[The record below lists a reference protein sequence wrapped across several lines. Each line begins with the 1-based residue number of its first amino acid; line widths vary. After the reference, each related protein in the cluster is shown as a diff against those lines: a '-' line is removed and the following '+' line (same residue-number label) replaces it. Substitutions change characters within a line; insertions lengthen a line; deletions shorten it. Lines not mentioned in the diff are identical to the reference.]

1 MRRRRTGSPRAK
13 PLEASARP
21 RRRSLSLQ
29 SFLPYRLNILA
40 QAVSGGFSVAYSQT
54 FGISAPEWRVL
65 ATVGEFKQI
74 TAKDIAGHSGMH
86 KTMVSRA
93 VLALDKRQLLV
104 RSPSIADRREEI
116 LSLSAAGRQIYQTVA
131 PMALRYEQR
140 LLDGLSSSDL
150 ANLDRLIR
158 HLIDRARQ
166 PWLPIAASPAPN
178 APSKPA
184 KNATRVAEGHDVS

>member
-1 MRRRRTGSPRAK
+1 MGRLRTGSPRAK
-13 PLEASARP
+13 PPEASARP
-21 RRRSLSLQ
+21 RRRSLSLH

-74 TAKDIAGHSGMH
+74 TAKDIASHSGMH

-104 RSPSIADRREEI
+104 RSPSLADRREEI

-140 LLDGLSSSDL
+140 LLDGLSSSDQ

-158 HLIDRARQ
+158 HLLDRAQQ
-166 PWLPIAASPAPN
+166 PWLPAAASPAAN
-178 APSKPA
+178 APSKPS
-184 KNATRVAEGHDVS
+184 KNSTGVAEGHDVS

>member
-1 MRRRRTGSPRAK
+1 MGRLRTGSPRTK
-13 PLEASARP
+13 PREAPARP

-40 QAVSGGFSVAYSQT
+40 QAVSGGFSAAYSQT

-74 TAKDIAGHSGMH
+74 TAKDIASHSGMH

-93 VLALDKRQLLV
+93 VLALDKRQ
-104 RSPSIADRREEI
+104 
-116 LSLSAAGRQIYQTVA
+116 LSAAGRQIYQTVA

-158 HLIDRARQ
+158 HLINRAQQ
-166 PWLPIAASPAPN
+166 PWLPAAASPAPN
-178 APSKPA
+178 APSKPS
-184 KNATRVAEGHDVS
+184 KNSTRVAEGHDVS